1 MQERASDGIS
11 ICAVTVC
18 RELIIGAEGT
28 RGSGIRHAAD
38 VIFGIAMLSVAIAAI
53 VRPVI
58 IVRWAKRAH
67 SQLEEDDQIILW
79 IARLIGVGG
88 LCVAAFFWLIIIR
101 SF

>member
-1 MQERASDGIS
+1 M
-11 ICAVTVC
+11 
-18 RELIIGAEGT
+18 
-28 RGSGIRHAAD
+28 RHVAD
-38 VIFGIAMLSVAIAAI
+38 IIFGIAILSFAITGI

-67 SQLEEDDQIILW
+67 PQLAEDDKIVLLTT
-79 IARLIGVGG
+79 RLIGAGG